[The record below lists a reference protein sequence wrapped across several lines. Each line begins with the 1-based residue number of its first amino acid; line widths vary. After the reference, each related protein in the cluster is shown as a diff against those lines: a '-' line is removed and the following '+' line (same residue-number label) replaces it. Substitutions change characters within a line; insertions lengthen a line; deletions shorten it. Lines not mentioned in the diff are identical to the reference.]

1 MWKFFFSIL
10 QRALLAAAGAS
21 AGGREGV
28 EVVCRGG
35 KGNYGDEK
43 KTTAGYPEVVF
54 SGVAGCLGATLAACS
69 RITWTA
75 SGRFAGGRITLLVPA
90 AALEGES

>member
-1 MWKFFFSIL
+1 MWKNFFSIL

-43 KTTAGYPEVVF
+43 KRPPVTRRSFFQA
-54 SGVAGCLGATLAACS
+54 LLAALGQPLQLAPES
-69 RITWTA
+69 P
-75 SGRFAGGRITLLVPA
+75 GLHPEGLLV
-90 AALEGES
+90 EE